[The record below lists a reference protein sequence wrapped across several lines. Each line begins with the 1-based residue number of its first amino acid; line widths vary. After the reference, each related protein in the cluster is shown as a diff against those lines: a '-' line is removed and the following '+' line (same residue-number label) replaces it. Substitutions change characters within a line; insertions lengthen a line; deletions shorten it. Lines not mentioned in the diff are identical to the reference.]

1 MYVERG
7 IKERFERFAKVKNMV
22 ALVGPRQSGKTT
34 FLQHQMV
41 KADSTYVLFDK
52 PLPRRVFE
60 EDVEK
65 FEMEFVKGHELAVL
79 DEVQYCEGA
88 GRNLKY
94 LVDNGN
100 WLWITSSSERVL
112 AKEVLAHL
120 VGRVQV
126 MRLMPFD
133 LDEYM
138 RARGHKVRE
147 GAILERAVWEHML
160 YGGYPKVVLTEDART
175 KRDHLESLFETMIL
189 KDVAYTFSI
198 DKVAEL
204 ERLVR
209 YLSLTPGGPLNV
221 QSLSD
226 NLDLSVPT
234 LDKYLDALEKSYLI
248 VRVPPFFTN
257 KLKEITK
264 QPKVYF
270 VDTGLRNV
278 IADSAPSEPTGTM
291 FENYVF
297 TELLKLGRRPKHW
310 RSRGGA
316 EVDFVLEIDGA
327 IVPIEAKL
335 KVTPG
340 RAGRGLTSFISAYKP
355 SRAFVVGYQVEKGS
369 KRVKGARVEYTDIA
383 GLRDAIGPG
392 RS

>member
-7 IKERFERFAKVKNMV
+7 IKERFERIAGVKDMV

-41 KADSTYVLFDK
+41 RTDSTYVLFDR

-65 FEMEFVKGHELAVL
+65 FELEYVKGHELAVL

-120 VGRVQV
+120 VGRVHV

-133 LDEYM
+133 VDEFID
-138 RARGHKVRE
+138 AKGHKVRS
-147 GAILERAVWEHML
+147 GAILGRAVWEHML
-160 YGGYPKVVLTEDART
+160 YGGYPRVVLTEDART
-175 KRDHLESLFETMIL
+175 KQDRLESLYETMIL

-198 DKVAEL
+198 DKVSEL
-204 ERLVR
+204 DRLVR
-209 YLSLTPGGPLNV
+209 YMALTPGGPLNT

-234 LDKYLDALEKSYLI
+234 LKKYLDALEKSYLI
-248 VRVPPFFTN
+248 VQVPPFFSN

-270 VDTGLRNV
+270 VDTGLRNA
-278 IADSAPSEPTGTM
+278 IAGALPAEPSGPL

-297 TELLKLGRRPKHW
+297 TELLKLGYRPKYW

-316 EVDFVLEIDGA
+316 EVDFVLEVDER

-335 KVTPG
+335 KVTTG
-340 RAGRGLTSFISAYKP
+340 RVGRGLASFLLAYRP
-355 SRAFVVGYQVEKGS
+355 ATAFVVGYKVERGA
-369 KRVKGARVEYTDIA
+369 KRVKGARVEFSDIA
-383 GLRDAIGPG
+383 SLRDSLGPA

>member
-7 IKERFERFAKVKNMV
+7 IRERFERHAKVKGMV

-34 FLQHQMV
+34 FLQHQM
-41 KADSTYVLFDK
+41 ANEDSTYVLFDR

-147 GAILERAVWEHML
+147 GTILERAVWEHML

-278 IADSAPSEPTGTM
+278 IAENIPPEPSGTM

-297 TELLKLGRRPKHW
+297 TEILKLGHRPRHW

-316 EVDFVLEIDGA
+316 EVDFVLEVDGA
-327 IVPIEAKL
+327 VVPIEAKL
-335 KVTPG
+335 KVAPG
-340 RAGRGLTSFISAYKP
+340 RVGRGLSSFITTYEP
-355 SRAFVVGYQVEKGS
+355 SRAFVVGYQVEKGG
-369 KRVKGARVEYTDIA
+369 RTVKGARVEYTDVA
-383 GLRDAIGPG
+383 GLRDALGPS
-392 RS
+392 RT

>member
-1 MYVERG
+1 VYVERG
-7 IKERFERFAKVKNMV
+7 IRERFERFAKVKDMV

-34 FLQHQMV
+34 FLQHQM
-41 KADSTYVLFDK
+41 ANEDSTYVLFDR

-126 MRLMPFD
+126 MRLLPFD

-257 KLKEITK
+257 KLNEITK

-278 IADSAPSEPTGTM
+278 IAENIPPEPSGTM

-297 TELLKLGRRPKHW
+297 TELLKLGYRPKHW

-316 EVDFVLEIDGA
+316 EVDFVLEVDGA

-340 RAGRGLTSFISAYKP
+340 RVGRGLTSFISTYKP
-355 SRAFVVGYQVEKGS
+355 SRVFVVGYQVEKGG
-369 KRVKGARVEYTDIA
+369 RTVKGARVEYTDVA
-383 GLRDAIGPG
+383 GMRDALGPE

>member
-7 IKERFERFAKVKNMV
+7 IRERFERLAKVKDMV

-34 FLQHQMV
+34 FLQHQRV
-41 KADSTYVLFDK
+41 NADSTYVLFDR

-65 FEMEFVKGHELAVL
+65 FEMEYVKGHELAVL

-138 RARGHKVRE
+138 RAKGHKVRE

-160 YGGYPKVVLTEDART
+160 YGGYPRVVLTEDART
-175 KRDHLESLFETMIL
+175 KQDHLESLFETMIL

-198 DKVAEL
+198 DKVGEL
-204 ERLVR
+204 DRLVR
-209 YLSLTPGGPLNV
+209 YLALTPGGPLNV

-234 LDKYLDALEKSYLI
+234 MNKYLDALEKSYLI
-248 VRVPPFFTN
+248 VQVPPFFTN

-264 QPKVYF
+264 QPKVFF

-278 IADSAPSEPTGTM
+278 IAGNVPPEPSGTM

-297 TELLKLGRRPKHW
+297 TELLKLGYRPKHW

-316 EVDFVLEIDGA
+316 EVDFVLEVDGGT
-327 IVPIEAKL
+327 IPIEAKL
-335 KVTPG
+335 KVVP
-340 RAGRGLTSFISAYKP
+340 RRVYRGLASFISTYKP
-355 SRAFVVGYQVEKGS
+355 SRAFVVGYQGEKGS
-369 KRVKGARVEYTDIA
+369 RTVKGTRVVYTDIA
-383 GLRDAIGPG
+383 GLRDALGPE

>member
-7 IKERFERFAKVKNMV
+7 IRERFERFAKVKGMV

-34 FLQHQMV
+34 FLQHQMAN
-41 KADSTYVLFDK
+41 KDSTYVLFDR

-160 YGGYPKVVLTEDART
+160 YGGYPRVVLTEDVRT

-264 QPKVYF
+264 QPKVFF

-278 IADSAPSEPTGTM
+278 IAENIPPEPSGTM

-297 TELLKLGRRPKHW
+297 TELLKLGHRPKHW

-316 EVDFVLEIDGA
+316 EVDFVLEVDGGT
-327 IVPIEAKL
+327 IPIEAKL
-335 KVTPG
+335 KVAPG
-340 RAGRGLTSFISAYKP
+340 RVGRGLSSFISTYKP
-355 SRAFVVGYQVEKGS
+355 PRVFVVGYQVEKGG
-369 KRVKGARVEYTDIA
+369 RTVKGARVEYTDVA
-383 GLRDAIGPG
+383 GLRDALGPE

>member
-1 MYVERG
+1 VYVERG
-7 IKERFERFAKVKNMV
+7 IRERFERLAKVRDMV

-34 FLQHQMV
+34 FLQHQGVNVDM
-41 KADSTYVLFDK
+41 TYVLFDR

-65 FEMEFVKGHELAVL
+65 FEMEYVKGHELAVL

-112 AKEVLAHL
+112 AREVLSHL
-120 VGRVQV
+120 VGRVHV
-126 MRLMPFD
+126 MRLLPFD

-160 YGGYPKVVLTEDART
+160 YGGYPRVVLTEDVRT
-175 KRDHLESLFETMIL
+175 KRDRLESLFETMIL

-198 DKVAEL
+198 DKVGEL
-204 ERLVR
+204 DRLVR
-209 YLSLTPGGPLNV
+209 YLALTPGGPLNV

-234 LDKYLDALEKSYLI
+234 LNKYLDALEKSYLI
-248 VRVPPFFTN
+248 VQVPPFFAN

-264 QPKVYF
+264 QPKVFF

-278 IADSAPSEPTGTM
+278 IAGNVPPEPSGMM

-297 TELLKLGRRPKHW
+297 TELLKLGYRPKHW
-310 RSRGGA
+310 RTRGGA
-316 EVDFVLEIDGA
+316 EVDFVLEVDGGT
-327 IVPIEAKL
+327 IPIEAKL
-335 KVTPG
+335 KVVP
-340 RAGRGLTSFISAYKP
+340 RRVHRGLTSFISTYRP

-369 KRVKGARVEYTDIA
+369 RTVKGARVEYTDIA
-383 GLRDAIGPG
+383 GLRDALGPE